1 MIQYKNRYG
10 DVFTFTRTEDGNILW
25 QGNFEFVR
33 YAYPNVYEEAY
44 QAYIDDGSPEGD
56 MTFEEFQDTI
66 HAYDYKTDQ
75 YAIKNR
81 KYAEL
86 VFSDQ
91 SRIVMV
97 DPSGG
102 PFLMVGM
109 GMGMFDN
116 SFEGLI
122 IKELNKAPEGYLIT
136 VQPL

>member
-1 MIQYKNRYG
+1 MVQYKNRYR
-10 DVFTFTRTEDGNILW
+10 DIFTFTKTEDGNILW

-33 YAYPNVYEEAY
+33 YAYPNVYEDAY
-44 QAYIDDGSPEGD
+44 QAYINDGSPEGD

-91 SRIVMV
+91 SRIVMI

-102 PFLMVGM
+102 PYLTIGSNM
-109 GMGMFDN
+109 GLFDE
-116 SFEGLI
+116 SFKGLF
-122 IKELNKAPEGYLIT
+122 IKGFIKTPEGYLIIT
-136 VQPL
+136 KE

>member
-1 MIQYKNRYG
+1 MVQYKNRYR
-10 DVFTFTRTEDGNILW
+10 DIFTFTKTEDGNILW

-33 YAYPNVYEEAY
+33 YAYPNVYEDAY
-44 QAYIDDGSPEGD
+44 QAYINDGSPQGD

-66 HAYDYKTDQ
+66 HAYDYKTEQ

-91 SRIVMV
+91 SRIVMI

-102 PFLMVGM
+102 PYLTIGSNM
-109 GMGMFDN
+109 GLFDE
-116 SFEGLI
+116 SFKGLF
-122 IKELNKAPEGYLIT
+122 IKGFSKTPEGYLIIT
-136 VQPL
+136 KE

>member
-25 QGNFEFVR
+25 QGNFEFAR

-44 QAYIDDGSPEGD
+44 QAYVDDGSPEGD

-66 HAYDYKTDQ
+66 HAYDFKTDQ

-122 IKELNKAPEGYLIT
+122 IKELNKVPEGYLIT
-136 VQPL
+136 VQML

>member
-1 MIQYKNRYG
+1 MVQYKNRYR
-10 DVFTFTRTEDGNILW
+10 DIFTFTKTEDGNILW

-33 YAYPNVYEEAY
+33 YAYPNVYEDAY
-44 QAYIDDGSPEGD
+44 QAYINDGSPEGD

-66 HAYDYKTDQ
+66 HAYDYKTEQ

-91 SRIVMV
+91 SRIVMI

-102 PFLMVGM
+102 PYLTIGSNM
-109 GMGMFDN
+109 GLFDE
-116 SFEGLI
+116 SFKGLF
-122 IKELNKAPEGYLIT
+122 IKGFRKTPEGYLIIT
-136 VQPL
+136 KE

>member
-1 MIQYKNRYG
+1 MVQYKNRYR
-10 DVFTFTRTEDGNILW
+10 DIFTFTKTEDGNILW

-33 YAYPNVYEEAY
+33 YAYPNVYEDAY
-44 QAYIDDGSPEGD
+44 QAYINDGSPEGD

-66 HAYDYKTDQ
+66 HAYDYKTEQ

-91 SRIVMV
+91 SRIVMI

-102 PFLMVGM
+102 PYLTIGSNM
-109 GMGMFDN
+109 GLFDE
-116 SFEGLI
+116 SFKGLF
-122 IKELNKAPEGYLIT
+122 IKGFIKTPEGYLIIT
-136 VQPL
+136 KE

>member
-1 MIQYKNRYG
+1 MVQYKNRYR
-10 DVFTFTRTEDGNILW
+10 DIFTFTKTEDGNILW

-33 YAYPNVYEEAY
+33 YAYPNVYDDAY
-44 QAYIDDGSPEGD
+44 QAYINDGSPEGD

-66 HAYDYKTDQ
+66 HAYDYKTEQ

-91 SRIVMV
+91 SRIVMI

-102 PFLMVGM
+102 PYLTIGSNM
-109 GMGMFDN
+109 GLFDE
-116 SFEGLI
+116 SFKGLF
-122 IKELNKAPEGYLIT
+122 IKGFIKTPEGYLIIT
-136 VQPL
+136 KE